1 MLLPIYRF
9 QRIVKWKIYNITFR
23 IFISLPIFVIFSV
36 IRCYTRFFGMAKN
49 KNVILNK
56 HTFNRSVRWL
66 ARILGYCFSIW
77 ANVCLCSLPVQ
88 SNLDGR
94 LQSLLRVASSSSAA
108 SGHPPCLRYCNK
120 ISFYENWCHYL
131 ISTNK
136 WTHKQTVGWT
146 DGQTN
151 FCRTTY
157 GCPKGHTNDGKAL
170 NKFF

>member
-1 MLLPIYRF
+1 MWY
-9 QRIVKWKIYNITFR
+9 
-23 IFISLPIFVIFSV
+23 S
-36 IRCYTRFFGMAKN
+36 TRFFGMAKN

-146 DGQTN
+146 DGQTKFLQN
-151 FCRTTY
+151 NVWMS
-157 GCPKGHTNDGKAL
+157 KGPYKWWESTKQIFLICGNSKTKCLLSKSHKNWS
-170 NKFF
+170 